1 MNLSDIIPAG
11 FTEEQFLILSASLT
25 VLAIF
30 IAIWYSL
37 LERDPSTKKTAEL
50 AKLRDGLRTSYLTP
64 KQHRSL
70 TPKSE
75 NLMRQVVDFF
85 KLMKNDQAE
94 KYAFMLS
101 KAGKRTPEAL
111 YRYLFFKLISPIA
124 GASFAY
130 LYIYVLKAIN
140 LAPMGQAVATIGATL
155 LCAKLPDILLK
166 NSIIKRQEIIRKSLP
181 DGLDL
186 MVICTEAGL
195 SLDAAFARVS
205 KEMADAAPELADELS
220 LTSLELGFLP
230 DRKKALNNLASRV
243 DISMMRSLVN
253 ALIQSEKFGT
263 PLSQS
268 LRVMS
273 NELRH
278 ERLMKAEEKAAKLP
292 AIMTVPMVVFILPPL
307 FIVLLG
313 PAIMRTL
320 DSFINRY

>member
-1 MNLSDIIPAG
+1 MNLSDILPAS

-25 VLAIF
+25 ALAIF

-37 LERDPSTKKTAEL
+37 LEKDPSTKKTLEM
-50 AKLRDGLRTSYLTP
+50 AKLRDGLRNNYLTP
-64 KQHRSL
+64 KQRRSL
-70 TPKSE
+70 TPRSE
-75 NLMRQVVDFF
+75 NLMKQVVDYF

-94 KYAFMLS
+94 KYAFLLS
-101 KAGKRTPEAL
+101 RAGKRTPDAL
-111 YRYLFFKLISPIA
+111 YKYLFVKLISPIG
-124 GASFAY
+124 GAAFAY
-130 LYIYVLKAIN
+130 LYIYVLEAIK
-140 LAPMGQAVATIGATL
+140 LAPLGQALVTIAATL
-155 LCAKLPDILLK
+155 ICAKLPDILLK
-166 NSIIKRQEIIRKSLP
+166 NSILKREEVIRKALP

-205 KEMADAAPELADELS
+205 KEMINAAPELSDELS
-220 LTSLELGFLP
+220 LTSLELGFLT

-292 AIMTVPMVVFILPPL
+292 AIMTVPMVIFILPPL

-313 PAIMRTL
+313 PAVMRTL
-320 DSFINRY
+320 DSFINR

>member
-1 MNLSDIIPAG
+1 MNLLDIIPAS

-25 VLAIF
+25 ALAIF

-37 LERDPSTKKTAEL
+37 LEKDPSTKKTLEM
-50 AKLRDGLRTSYLTP
+50 AKLRDGLRNNYLTP
-64 KQHRSL
+64 SQRRSL
-70 TPKSE
+70 RPRSE
-75 NLMRQVVDFF
+75 NLMKQVVDYF

-94 KYAFMLS
+94 KYAFLLS
-101 KAGKRTPEAL
+101 RAGKRTPDAL
-111 YRYLFFKLISPIA
+111 YRYLFFKLISPIG
-124 GASFAY
+124 GAAFAY
-130 LYIYVLKAIN
+130 LYIYVFKAVE
-140 LAPMGQAVATIGATL
+140 LGFLGQAMVTITVTL
-155 LCAKLPDILLK
+155 ICAKLPDILLK
-166 NSIIKRQEIIRKSLP
+166 NSIVKREEIIRKALP

-205 KEMADAAPELADELS
+205 KEMINAAPELSDELS

-230 DRKKALNNLASRV
+230 DRKKALNNLANRV

-292 AIMTVPMVVFILPPL
+292 AIMTVPMIIFILPPL

-313 PAIMRTL
+313 PAVMRTL
-320 DSFINRY
+320 DSFINR